1 MHFMA
6 EKKWKK
12 CSGAVSYPYLK
23 DSVFAVV
30 KRDAKF
36 KIRFVREVH
45 YMKYK
50 KGVPFL

>member
-1 MHFMA
+1 MA
-6 EKKWKK
+6 GKKWKK
-12 CSGAVSYPYLK
+12 RSGAVSYPYLN
-23 DSVFAVV
+23 DSVFAVA

-36 KIRFVREVH
+36 KIRFLRGVP